1 MPLVG
6 EELYS
11 LLIPLLGDRLIVPRA
26 CVAEVVR
33 YTPRDDAAGHEARE
47 WLHDTLTWRE
57 QEIPVIALEPLLGL
71 SDPKVSGRT
80 RVVVFNPLGLSGA
93 CPSYG
98 ILAQGFPQ
106 MVRVNSEVVQLDN
119 QYQAADGAPVICQIM
134 MLSEH
139 ALIPD
144 LEALETRIAAA
155 RPAAATATTT
165 T

>member
-11 LLIPLLGDRLIVPRA
+11 LLIPLRDDRLIVPRA

-33 YTPRDDAAGHEARE
+33 YVPRQDHAGQEARE
-47 WLHDTLTWRE
+47 WLHDTLSWRE

-71 SDPKVSGRT
+71 TPPKVSGRT
-80 RVVVFNPLGLSGA
+80 RVVVFNPLTLKGE

-106 MVRVNSEVVQLDN
+106 MVRVNSEVVQLDEH
-119 QYQAADGAPVICQIM
+119 YRPAADAPVICQIM

-144 LEALETRIAAA
+144 LEALEARVAAA
-155 RPAAATATTT
+155 LPAATAR
-165 T
+165 

>member
-11 LLIPLLGDRLIVPRA
+11 LLIPLRDERLIVPRA

-33 YTPRDDAAGHEARE
+33 YAPRQDHAGQEARE

-57 QEIPVIALEPLLGL
+57 QEIPVVALEPLLGL
-71 SDPKVSGRT
+71 TPPKVSGRT
-80 RVVVFNPLGLSGA
+80 RVVVFNPLTLKGE

-106 MVRVNSEVVQLDN
+106 MVRVNSEVVQLDAN
-119 QYQAADGAPVICQIM
+119 YRPVEDAPVICQIL

-144 LEALETRIAAA
+144 LEALEARIAAA
-155 RPAAATATTT
+155 LPAAAAR
-165 T
+165 